1 MYNRKTTAAILTVIL
16 FVVSF
21 GFAQTLEENWNDFLH
36 YIKIGLFD
44 MAGGHAQAVLE
55 SDPDPVELLALSEDN
70 PQGYDILLNA
80 IDSAYL
86 PAELVE
92 LSNKLQEIIEQGRFN
107 RRADPKIIVEEIRR
121 LSSTTRGR
129 LAAVKRLHNAGEYAI
144 PYMLDAMVDNS
155 RKEELPNIIWALPQI
170 GRDAIRPLVAAL
182 QTEDVA
188 VKAEI
193 IKALGTIGYPQSQAY
208 LKYVIE
214 KDESAKLRQLAGQ
227 SIRQIDPVV
236 LKIPSAQ
243 LFYGL
248 AENYYYHA
256 PSLAPAE
263 DADFSNIWFWDLSD
277 DSQDSAGQSP
287 TLQSYGDGARLVR
300 QKVDRSY
307 FNELMAMRVCEW
319 ALKADA
325 GFGQAI
331 GLWLAAYFKAESADL
346 DMPDYFGPGHANAT
360 VYATTAGAEYLHQ
373 ALARAIKDENA
384 YVALGAIEA
393 LVRTA
398 GEKSLLYRLGLAQ
411 PLVQALAFNDRA
423 VRYSAAIAI
432 AAAGP
437 KEMFAERKLV
447 VENLA
452 QALGQTPEQTGENM
466 DLWNEELANS
476 YAFRAA
482 EVMLKLAQTRN
493 PVIDLSAAQGTLIS
507 ATRDERPEIQMLSG
521 RILAHLNSPDAQR
534 SIAEMALA
542 ETNDMGVRIAAF
554 DSLAISAKLNANLLD
569 NEMVDAIYSLVGSQ
583 EIDAEL
589 RSAAASAYGALNLPS
604 RKVKDLIL
612 DQARS

>member
-1 MYNRKTTAAILTVIL
+1 MFNGKTIVAILTVIL
-16 FVVSF
+16 LVVSV

-36 YIKIGLFD
+36 YTKIGLFD
-44 MAGGHAQAVLE
+44 LAKGHALAVLE
-55 SDPDPVELLALSEDN
+55 SAPDPVELLALSEKN
-70 PQGYDILLNA
+70 PQGYAILLNA

-92 LSNKLQEIIEQGRFN
+92 LCSKLLDIIEQGRFI

-214 KDESAKLRQLAGQ
+214 KDESAELRKLAGQ
-227 SIRQIDPVV
+227 SIQQIDPAA
-236 LKIPSAQ
+236 LKIPAAQ

-256 PSLAPAE
+256 QSLAPAE
-263 DADFSNIWFWDLSD
+263 DADFSNIWFWD
-277 DSQDSAGQSP
+277 SAGQ
-287 TLQSYGDGARLVR
+287 RLLWE
-300 QKVDRSY
+300 KVDKSC
-307 FNELMAMRVCEW
+307 FNELMAMRACEW

-331 GLWLAAYFKAESADL
+331 GLWLAAYFKAESTDF
-346 DMPDYFGPGHANAT
+346 DMPNYFGPGHADAT
-360 VYATTAGAEYLHQ
+360 VYATTAGAKYLHQ

-384 YVALGAIEA
+384 YVALGSIEA
-393 LVRTA
+393 LIRTA

-437 KEMFAERKLV
+437 KKSFAESKLV

-452 QALGQTPEQTGENM
+452 QALAQTSEPTDENTDM
-466 DLWNEELANS
+466 WNEELANS
-476 YAFRAA
+476 YALRAA
-482 EVMLKLAQTRN
+482 RVMLKLTQTRN
-493 PVIDLSAAQGTLIS
+493 PVIDLSAAQGTLIN
-507 ATRDERPEIQMLSG
+507 ATKDNRTEIQMLAG
-521 RILAHLNSPDAQR
+521 RILAHLDSPDAQR

-542 ETNDMGVRIAAF
+542 ETNTMDVRIFAF
-554 DSLAISAKLNANLLD
+554 NSLAISAKLNANLLD
-569 NEMVDAIYSLVGSQ
+569 NEMIDAIYSLVSSQ

>member
-1 MYNRKTTAAILTVIL
+1 MFNRKIAAVILTVTL
-16 FVVSF
+16 FVVSV

-92 LSNKLQEIIEQGRFN
+92 LSSKLLEIIEQGRFI

-214 KDESAKLRQLAGQ
+214 KDESAELRKLAGQ
-227 SIRQIDPVV
+227 SIQQIDPAV

-256 PSLAPAE
+256 QSLAPAE
-263 DADFSNIWFWDLSD
+263 DADFSNIWFWD
-277 DSQDSAGQSP
+277 SAGQ
-287 TLQSYGDGARLVR
+287 RLVR
-300 QKVDRSY
+300 EKVDKSY
-307 FNELMAMRVCEW
+307 FNELMVMRVCEW

-331 GLWLAAYFKAESADL
+331 GLWLAAYFKAESADF
-346 DMPDYFGPGHANAT
+346 DMPDYFGPGHADAT
-360 VYATTAGAEYLHQ
+360 VYATTAGVEYLHQ

-393 LVRTA
+393 LIRTA

-437 KEMFAERKLV
+437 KKSFAERKLV

-452 QALGQTPEQTGENM
+452 QALGKTPEQTGENT

-476 YAFRAA
+476 YAIRAA
-482 EVMLKLAQTRN
+482 KVMLKLAQTRN
-493 PVIDLSAAQGTLIS
+493 PVIDLSAAQGTLIN

-521 RILAHLNSPDAQR
+521 RILAHLDSPDAQR
-534 SIAEMALA
+534 SIAAMALS

-569 NEMVDAIYSLVGSQ
+569 NEMVDAIYSLVRSQ